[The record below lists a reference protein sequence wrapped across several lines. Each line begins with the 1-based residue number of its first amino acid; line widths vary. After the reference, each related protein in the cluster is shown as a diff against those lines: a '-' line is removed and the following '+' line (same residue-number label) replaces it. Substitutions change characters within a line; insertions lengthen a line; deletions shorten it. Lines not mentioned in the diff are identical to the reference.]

1 MTEKT
6 AIDLLYEAATFCG
19 FKPADGWPAELNP
32 RQLAA
37 LMAGGFKEPHKQA
50 WRVSL
55 QMIADAIKS
64 GSLATRIEQPPDK
77 YVDRWIQHPRAG
89 SWATGWGGIA
99 DGAWDNPRHRGMIQT
114 TDKVTPSPIHH
125 ISRVACR
132 DWHRAISKPPSE
144 YVRAWLG
151 LVWQEE
157 APKVGA
163 GDTAPIERRTRAAL
177 IKDLQAEWHT
187 IERDLQDASRN
198 GLAAAKLADKR
209 GWDKGRALEWARE
222 HGKLTTKEAATW
234 FAPPAILPTK
244 PKQRR
249 K

>member
-1 MTEKT
+1 MTEKSE
-6 AIDLLYEAATFCG
+6 IDLLYEAAAFCG

-77 YVDRWIQHPRAG
+77 YVDRWIRHPRAD

-125 ISRVACR
+125 ISPAACR
-132 DWHRAISKPPSE
+132 DWLRAIRKAPSE

-151 LVWQEE
+151 PIWQEE

-163 GDTAPIERRTRAAL
+163 GKTAPAADSRPGERRDYFRSLWLELDKPARNDGIWKAIRSRAGKNGCPITSTTGNEEFVFQYSDGGTDRLDKA
-177 IKDLQAEWHT
+177 IFQKDMSAV
-187 IERDLQDASRN
+187 R
-198 GLAAAKLADKR
+198 
-209 GWDKGRALEWARE
+209 KG
-222 HGKLTTKEAATW
+222 
-234 FAPPAILPTK
+234 
-244 PKQRR
+244 
-249 K
+249 

>member
-1 MTEKT
+1 MTEKSE
-6 AIDLLYEAATFCG
+6 IDLLYEAAAFCG

-55 QMIADAIKS
+55 RMIADAIKA

-77 YVDRWIQHPRAG
+77 YVDRWTQHPRAD

-125 ISRVACR
+125 ISPAACR
-132 DWHRAISKPPSE
+132 DWLRAIRKAPSE
-144 YVRAWLG
+144 YVLAWLG
-151 LVWQEE
+151 DAWQKK

-163 GDTAPIERRTRAAL
+163 GGTASDWKATARAIGEKWMLAQEKETGKRPTIKQIAEHVADELSSQDIRGPRGKYPDPETIKREALKGITGRKKGDNLRR
-177 IKDLQAEWHT
+177 
-187 IERDLQDASRN
+187 
-198 GLAAAKLADKR
+198 
-209 GWDKGRALEWARE
+209 
-222 HGKLTTKEAATW
+222 
-234 FAPPAILPTK
+234 
-244 PKQRR
+244 
-249 K
+249 

>member
-1 MTEKT
+1 MTEKSE
-6 AIDLLYEAATFCG
+6 IDLLYEAAVFCG

-50 WRVSL
+50 WRVCL

-77 YVDRWIQHPRAG
+77 YVDRWIRHPRAD

-125 ISRVACR
+125 ISPTACR
-132 DWHRAISKPPSE
+132 DWLRAIRKAPSE

-151 LVWQEE
+151 DARQEE
-157 APKVGA
+157 APKAGT
-163 GDTAPIERRTRAAL
+163 GDTAPAADSRPGERETYFRALWLELKQPKPDTVWKEVRKRAGKENCPVISTSGNVQFTFQYSTGATEPL
-177 IKDLQAEWHT
+177 AKKVFQNDMGRI
-187 IERDLQDASRN
+187 RN
-198 GLAAAKLADKR
+198 G
-209 GWDKGRALEWARE
+209 
-222 HGKLTTKEAATW
+222 
-234 FAPPAILPTK
+234 
-244 PKQRR
+244 
-249 K
+249 